1 MLTDAI
7 NSSTGTHI
15 MYSYDAEKRLKTRV
29 SNKDNIIH
37 TFYYDGRDLV
47 AEMANGKV
55 IIAYTRGP
63 GGVLLKENRTYS
75 DTTGDCLVNYY
86 YYPDRIGNV
95 MLVCDDNGMPV
106 EKETYDAFGKGMTK
120 GISKCGMSSNMFDND
135 AGLYYFAARWYDGK
149 TGRFVEM
156 DPVVNDKT
164 IINMYDYCGNNVL
177 NVTDVYGENW
187 FADVINKVVDFFTT
201 GNSAKVEYDDCK
213 DDNKTNSQD
222 NDGNDSVAPISPGGV
237 SVDQNIKNSDDSTIG
252 AMVWIVKVLP
262 YSVWDYKKHN
272 IEYDEFGNFNYGA
285 TGTKVGF
292 TENTLQAVAGF
303 IQDKV
308 AWFDTNIRG
317 IKLKDV
323 PKNAYGEKI
332 YDEIMIEKGINY
344 YAQCY

>member
-1 MLTDAI
+1 
-7 NSSTGTHI
+7 
-15 MYSYDAEKRLKTRV
+15 
-29 SNKDNIIH
+29 
-37 TFYYDGRDLV
+37 
-47 AEMANGKV
+47 
-55 IIAYTRGP
+55 
-63 GGVLLKENRTYS
+63 
-75 DTTGDCLVNYY
+75 
-86 YYPDRIGNV
+86 
-95 MLVCDDNGMPV
+95 
-106 EKETYDAFGKGMTK
+106 
-120 GISKCGMSSNMFDND
+120 
-135 AGLYYFAARWYDGK
+135 
-149 TGRFVEM
+149 
-156 DPVVNDKT
+156 
-164 IINMYDYCGNNVL
+164 MYDYCGNNVL